1 MTPSCAGPFALATAN
16 GTSAA
21 PGTAGAGLN
30 PGTGQVISSGSS
42 GTYTAPGELIMY
54 PEGFRPMEVLKE
66 DDYQYNVGEK
76 FNVFGW
82 AVDAGVGYGK
92 DIDNI
97 YTWNSGNR
105 SLFIDTHTSPSNFY
119 DGSFSA
125 SQFTGTI
132 DATHAYNVGLA
143 SPLTVAVGVE
153 AREDTYAIGAG
164 DPASYYKEGAQSF
177 PGFTPSAAGD
187 HSRKNY
193 AGYIDLAVAPDRAPA
208 ARRGGPRRALHRF
221 RRHPDRQDHGA
232 LRLQPA
238 MGDPRHHLDRLPR
251 PDPGG
256 RILYRRQRLADTRP
270 PCSCLPTP
278 RRPRFWACRI

>member
-1 MTPSCAGPFALATAN
+1 M
-16 GTSAA
+16 
-21 PGTAGAGLN
+21 
-30 PGTGQVISSGSS
+30 
-42 GTYTAPGELIMY
+42 
-54 PEGFRPMEVLKE
+54 
-66 DDYQYNVGEK
+66 
-76 FNVFGW
+76 
-82 AVDAGVGYGK
+82 DAGVGPGK

-143 SPLTVAVGVE
+143 SPLTVAVGLE

-164 DPASYYKEGAQSF
+164 DADSYYKEGAQSF

-193 AGYIDLAVAPDRAPA
+193 AGYIDLAVAPIEQLQIDVAGRAEHYTDFGDTQIEEQITARATSTHRGRSTTAPSRPA
-208 ARRGGPRRALHRF
+208 SARRPWRKSSTLPSTSRRAWR
-221 RRHPDRQDHGA
+221 PCNC
-232 LRLQPA
+232 
-238 MGDPRHHLDRLPR
+238 LPNSAAAKVLGL
-251 PDPGG
+251 PDPGSRKSPPAIRPVSWPCWMIDRDGG
-256 RILYRRQRLADTRP
+256 RLFDAVGNRIASSSTVNNAGGHQLNAAAGQSDRRGRYR
-270 PCSCLPTP
+270 S
-278 RRPRFWACRI
+278 